1 MRHLPIGEWRIEQC
15 PNLAERQRSRA
26 WGRRNPKK
34 AFFSFFSH
42 LFSTFSDIS
51 QSDASIGVKLKIN
64 ISQLL
69 STFAAGLPAS

>member
-1 MRHLPIGEWRIEQC
+1 MRHLIG
-15 PNLAERQRSRA
+15 A
-26 WGRRNPKK
+26 KK

-64 ISQLL
+64 ISQLQ

>member
-1 MRHLPIGEWRIEQC
+1 M
-15 PNLAERQRSRA
+15 
-26 WGRRNPKK
+26 GRRNPKK

>member
-1 MRHLPIGEWRIEQC
+1 MPKF
-15 PNLAERQRSRA
+15 
-26 WGRRNPKK
+26 GRETEIKGMGKK
-34 AFFSFFSH
+34 KSKKGFFFIFFESH

>member
-1 MRHLPIGEWRIEQC
+1 MAHRTMPKFGQETEIKGM
-15 PNLAERQRSRA
+15 
-26 WGRRNPKK
+26 GRRNPKK

-42 LFSTFSDIS
+42 LISTFSDIS

-69 STFAAGLPAS
+69 STFATGLPAS